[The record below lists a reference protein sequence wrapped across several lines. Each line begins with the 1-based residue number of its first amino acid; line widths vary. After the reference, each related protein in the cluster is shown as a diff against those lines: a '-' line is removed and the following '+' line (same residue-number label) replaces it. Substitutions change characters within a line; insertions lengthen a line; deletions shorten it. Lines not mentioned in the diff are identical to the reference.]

1 MLFPVVLTLASS
13 CSAFSVPR
21 KVDEARQAL
30 LIPYVSSYSPS
41 GRPGNSP
48 YCQVTCERA
57 LAREPYLAPFPS
69 FPEIQKADHGKPAQ
83 KVNVTDAATNDGTQ
97 CQVQYGPCAYSGE
110 RPPEMPQPDASK
122 PAKCQD
128 EDFQFWFS
136 KFDSMRNFSLEIT
149 HIYHDKETGSD
160 VVHTGDSGWINSDL
174 TRDRGYSF
182 ACGGSGVCGMG
193 FLNETDPLVASF
205 I

>member
-1 MLFPVVLTLASS
+1 MLLAVVLTLAAS
-13 CSAFSVPR
+13 CSALSVPR

-41 GRPGNSP
+41 GRPGNWP
-48 YCQVTCERA
+48 YCQIT
-57 LAREPYLAPFPS
+57 F
-69 FPEIQKADHGKPAQ
+69 
-83 KVNVTDAATNDGTQ
+83 NVTDAATNDGTQ

-110 RPPEMPQPDASK
+110 RPPEMPKPDASK

-149 HIYHDKETGSD
+149 HIYHDKDNGSD

-193 FLNETDPLVASF
+193 FLNETDPLVVSF